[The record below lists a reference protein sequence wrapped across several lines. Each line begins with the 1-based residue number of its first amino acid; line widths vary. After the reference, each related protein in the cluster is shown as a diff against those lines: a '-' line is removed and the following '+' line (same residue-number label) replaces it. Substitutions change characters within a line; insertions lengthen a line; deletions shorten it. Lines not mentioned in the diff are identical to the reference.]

1 MFDYIAIQ
9 SVTQIIAVVIITTIA
24 IKYRFRI
31 QFRKDKNGFVF
42 DASPAD
48 SEGLNEGGN
57 RDVLPRET
65 PHVPNQAVAAEAIG
79 AAVGDDPGS
88 RPAGLLCP
96 CPHGN
101 SSR

>member
-1 MFDYIAIQ
+1 MRKVRFMLDYKAVEC
-9 SVTQIIAVVIITTIA
+9 VTQIIGVVIIITIA

-57 RDVLPRET
+57 PDVLSHET
-65 PHVPNQAVAAEAIG
+65 PHILE
-79 AAVGDDPGS
+79 
-88 RPAGLLCP
+88 
-96 CPHGN
+96 
-101 SSR
+101 